1 MRRLPQQPPNPFV
14 RREKDPRALR
24 RQMVLLA
31 GCLLLAAGFIVAV
44 RQQILA
50 VDYGYKSEAL
60 RHERERLL
68 AEQRRLMLELEERS
82 APARLGQAAE
92 ALGMQP
98 TRAAQI
104 ETEASAEQQE
114 APAANAQQQAPG
126 AFVGAATA
134 GGVLRR

>member
-1 MRRLPQQPPNPFV
+1 MRRLPQQYPNPYV

-24 RQMVLLA
+24 RQMILLA
-31 GCLLLAAGFIVAV
+31 GCLLLAAGFVVAV

-50 VDYGYKSEAL
+50 VDYGYKTEAL
-60 RHERERLL
+60 RRERERLL
-68 AEQRRLMLELEERS
+68 AEQRRLMLALEERS
-82 APARLGQAAE
+82 APARLEQAAS

-104 ETEASAEQQE
+104 EAEAAGEQQQPE
-114 APAANAQQQAPG
+114 AGAASNAG

>member
-1 MRRLPQQPPNPFV
+1 MRRLPQQPLNPYV

-24 RQMVLLA
+24 RQMILLA
-31 GCLLLAAGFIVAV
+31 GCLLLAAGFVVAV

-60 RHERERLL
+60 RRERERLL
-68 AEQRRLMLELEERS
+68 AEQRRLMLEIEERS

-104 ETEASAEQQE
+104 EMEAVAEQQ
-114 APAANAQQQAPG
+114 APASTAQQRAPG